1 MEPAIPEGLDLGAP
15 PPLDQ
20 ASSKYGQ
27 TARDAGL
34 NAAFLIFL
42 LALWQAVNLLAH
54 SPFVP
59 GPVEVY
65 QAFVSLVRH
74 GDYQHIPLWVHC
86 VASLQ
91 RLLAGFAAGVIVGV
105 PLGLLMGLVPW
116 LQRGTRASIEAF
128 RFIPPIAWIP
138 LAIILLSGFERY
150 VFLIFLGAFFP
161 VYTATAVGVARVD
174 MKHRD
179 VAKVH
184 GASRSWIVV
193 HVVIPSVLP
202 DITAGMRVGF
212 GVAWMTIVAAEMSG
226 GESTGIA
233 RMMINYAEVLQV
245 APIIV
250 GMILIAALG
259 LIGNELLLILERRL
273 FRWRWVVQL

>member
-1 MEPAIPEGLDLGAP
+1 MV
-15 PPLDQ
+15 
-20 ASSKYGQ
+20 
-27 TARDAGL
+27 
-34 NAAFLIFL
+34 FL
-42 LALWQAVNLLAH
+42 LAIWQLTSWIAK

-59 GPVEVY
+59 GPVQVG
-65 QAFVSLVRH
+65 QSFASLVQH
-74 GDYQHIPLWVHC
+74 GDYQHVPLWVHC
-86 VASLQ
+86 LASVQ
-91 RLLAGFAAGVIVGV
+91 RLLAGFAAGIIVGV
-105 PLGLLMGLVPW
+105 PLGLLMGLMPW

-161 VYTATAVGVARVD
+161 VYTSTALGVARVE

-179 VAKVH
+179 VAKVL
-184 GASRSWIVV
+184 GASRSWIIA
-193 HVVIPSVLP
+193 HVVVPSVLP
-202 DITAGMRVGF
+202 DIMSGARVGF

-259 LIGNELLLILERRL
+259 LIGNELLLVLERRL
-273 FRWRWVVQL
+273 FRWRWAVEL